1 MKVQELK
8 KIIREEVKAAIKEE
22 LQDMLNEA
30 VKIAS
35 TPSTPST
42 PVKQPAPK
50 KVNYGTGGLED
61 LLEDTRSS
69 MSSDDYRNV
78 VSMDSSMV
86 SKPNVSIPHSNF
98 KFELAKLF
106 KDEGYVFGNKF
117 SGIVPLG
124 IEDIRQLGFELVSFD
139 ISLADKKLFSGLPWY
154 HNQRVIHILLLRSE
168 GISDKFDVLTTKP
181 DKIEFFYNI

>member
-8 KIIREEVKAAIKEE
+8 RIIREEVKAAVKEE

-30 VKIAS
+30 VKVAS

-50 KVNYGTGGLED
+50 KVSYGTGGLED

-86 SKPNVSIPHSNF
+86 TKPNFASMMASQTGMVGEQPSFTGNEPGLDLSQLDFVTKAKSILDMSYQ
-98 KFELAKLF
+98 
-106 KDEGYVFGNKF
+106 KDKNRG
-117 SGIVPLG
+117 GI
-124 IEDIRQLGFELVSFD
+124 
-139 ISLADKKLFSGLPWY
+139 
-154 HNQRVIHILLLRSE
+154 
-168 GISDKFDVLTTKP
+168 
-181 DKIEFFYNI
+181 

>member
-30 VKIAS
+30 VKVAS

-86 SKPNVSIPHSNF
+86 SKPNFTSMMANQTGMVGEQPTFTGNEPGIDLSQLDF
-98 KFELAKLF
+98 VAKAKSVLDKSYQ
-106 KDEGYVFGNKF
+106 KDKDR
-117 SGIVPLG
+117 SGI
-124 IEDIRQLGFELVSFD
+124 
-139 ISLADKKLFSGLPWY
+139 
-154 HNQRVIHILLLRSE
+154 
-168 GISDKFDVLTTKP
+168 
-181 DKIEFFYNI
+181 